1 MNSNLIAK
9 ASADV
14 MRILVIEEGE
24 DLEGMSLAQIAIE
37 HAASKKMDRFSEAE
51 PLILMDPECTY
62 NYARQVLQ
70 CRWPEGE
77 HIILASAKSGNVF
90 DVCLAYEYVRDVIQG
105 PWPEAEE
112 ALMADP
118 YYAALYPK
126 LLEWFEATNR
136 GEFLLFFEPDPR
148 FLLAQIEAEQN

>member
-1 MNSNLIAK
+1 MVSNLISK

-37 HAASKKMDRFSEAE
+37 HAASNGMDRFSEAE
-51 PLILMDPECTY
+51 PLILQKPECAY
-62 NYARQVLQ
+62 NYARQVLK

-77 HIILASAKSGNVF
+77 QIILASTKSGNIG
-90 DVCLAYEYVRDVIQG
+90 DLHLAYEYVRDVIVG

-112 ALMADP
+112 ALMADA
-118 YYAALYPK
+118 YYAVSYPK
-126 LLEWFEATNR
+126 LLEWFEATDR
-136 GEFLLFFEPDPR
+136 GEFLLFCEPGR
-148 FLLAQIEAEQN
+148 ETFLAKLPAGQD